1 MNASKMKKAR
11 PTLVRI
17 QASLFG
23 IPLGLMGLSGAWGR
37 LGFANWEVSAPIA
50 DGLFFVAL
58 ALLAL
63 LLCLWLAK
71 WALYPQAVQQEW
83 SHPVQ
88 GALMAL
94 IPVSLMLALTL
105 MNMRWPSLSGWLF
118 PMAISVLCLKAVM
131 AWHVVADISMGK
143 TLTEFIT
150 PALYLPIVPGGFV
163 GAIALES
170 FGLHGW
176 AALLFGMGVGAW
188 ALLEIRILHRL
199 FSGPLPL
206 ALRPTLGLE
215 MAPAAVGAL
224 SAVTLWPHL
233 PPDAMMVILGVASG
247 PVLAV
252 MTRWRY
258 WTETPFSAG
267 FWSFSFPIAALAGAV
282 VHSVHTGG
290 WPLEVALVA
299 VGISTAV
306 TLFLTLRTA
315 RLLFT
320 GRLLGP

>member
-1 MNASKMKKAR
+1 MTSNEIKTVR

-37 LGFANWEVSAPIA
+37 LGFANLDVSASIS
-50 DGLFFVAL
+50 DGLFFIAL
-58 ALLAL
+58 ALLTL

-71 WALYPQAVQQEW
+71 FALYPHAVQQEW

-94 IPVSLMLALTL
+94 IPVSLMLALAL
-105 MNMRWPSLSGWLF
+105 LNIRWPSLFMWLF
-118 PMAISVLCLKAVM
+118 PLAISVLSFQAVM
-131 AWHVVADISMGK
+131 AWHVVADISSGK
-143 TLTEFIT
+143 TPAEFIT
-150 PALYLPIVPGGFV
+150 PALYLPTVPGGFV

-176 AALLFGMGVGAW
+176 AALLFGMGLGAW

-233 PPDAMMVILGVASG
+233 PPDAMMVILGIASG

-252 MTRWRY
+252 LTRWRY

-267 FWSFSFPIAALAGAV
+267 FWSFSFPLAALAGAA

-290 WPLEVALVA
+290 WPAEVAMVA
-299 VGISTAV
+299 VGISSAV
-306 TLFLTLRTA
+306 TLFLTGRTA
-315 RLLFT
+315 RLLYT

>member
-1 MNASKMKKAR
+1 
-11 PTLVRI
+11 
-17 QASLFG
+17 
-23 IPLGLMGLSGAWGR
+23 MGLSGAWAR
-37 LGFANWEVSAPIA
+37 LGLANWVISQPIA

-58 ALLAL
+58 FLLAL
-63 LLCLWLAK
+63 LMCLWIAK
-71 WALYPQAVQQEW
+71 LVLHPQTVQQDW

-94 IPVSLMLALTL
+94 IPVSLMLAFTFL
-105 MNMRWPSLSGWLF
+105 NVRWPSLSGWLF
-118 PMAISVLCLKAVM
+118 ALTIVALTLQAVM

-143 TLTEFIT
+143 TLSEFIT

-163 GAIALES
+163 GAMALES

-176 AALLFGMGVGAW
+176 AALLFGMGLGAW

-215 MAPAAVGAL
+215 MAPGAVGAL

-233 PPDAMMVILGVASG
+233 PPDAMMVILGIASG

-252 MTRWRY
+252 LTRWRY

-267 FWSFSFPIAALAGAV
+267 FWSFSFPLAALAGAC
-282 VHSVHTGG
+282 VHAVTAGG
-290 WPLEVALVA
+290 WPVEVALVA

-306 TLFLTLRTA
+306 TLFLIVRTA
-315 RLLFT
+315 NLLLT
-320 GRLLGP
+320 GRLLGS

>member
-1 MNASKMKKAR
+1 
-11 PTLVRI
+11 
-17 QASLFG
+17 
-23 IPLGLMGLSGAWGR
+23 MGLSGAWAR
-37 LGFANWEVSAPIA
+37 LGLANGVISQQIA

-58 ALLAL
+58 FLLAL
-63 LLCLWLAK
+63 LMCLWIAK
-71 WALYPQAVQQEW
+71 LVLHPQTVQQDW

-94 IPVSLMLALTL
+94 IPVSLMLAFTFL
-105 MNMRWPSLSGWLF
+105 NVRWPSLSGWLF
-118 PMAISVLCLKAVM
+118 ALTIVALTLQAVM

-143 TLTEFIT
+143 TLSEFIT

-163 GAIALES
+163 GAMALES

-176 AALLFGMGVGAW
+176 AALLFGMGLGAW

-215 MAPAAVGAL
+215 MAPGAVGAL

-233 PPDAMMVILGVASG
+233 PPDAMMVILGIASG

-252 MTRWRY
+252 LTRWRY

-267 FWSFSFPIAALAGAV
+267 FWSFSFPLAALAGAC
-282 VHSVHTGG
+282 VHAVTAGG
-290 WPLEVALVA
+290 WPVEVALVA

-306 TLFLTLRTA
+306 TLFLIVRTA
-315 RLLFT
+315 NLLLT
-320 GRLLGP
+320 GRLLGS

>member
-1 MNASKMKKAR
+1 MTSTEIKTVR
-11 PTLVRI
+11 PTLARI
-17 QASLFG
+17 QAALFG
-23 IPLGLMGLSGAWGR
+23 IPLGLLGLSGAWGR
-37 LGFANWEVSAPIA
+37 LGLANGVMLQPMA

-58 ALLAL
+58 ALLVL
-63 LLCLWLAK
+63 VMCLWIAK
-71 WALYPQAVQQEW
+71 LALYPQAVQQEW
-83 SHPVQ
+83 AHPVQ

-105 MNMRWPSLSGWLF
+105 LNIRWPSLSGWLF
-118 PMAISVLCLKAVM
+118 PCALVVLTLQAVM
-131 AWHVVADISMGK
+131 AWHVVADISTGK

-215 MAPAAVGAL
+215 MAPGAVGAL

-233 PPDAMMVILGVASG
+233 PPDAMMVVLGIASG

-252 MTRWRY
+252 LTRWRY
-258 WTETPFSAG
+258 WTATPFSAG
-267 FWSFSFPIAALAGAV
+267 FWSFSFPLAALAGAC
-282 VHSVHTGG
+282 VHAVTTGG
-290 WPLEVALVA
+290 WPVEVALVA

-306 TLFLTLRTA
+306 TLFLIVRTA
-315 RLLFT
+315 NLLLT

>member
-1 MNASKMKKAR
+1 
-11 PTLVRI
+11 
-17 QASLFG
+17 
-23 IPLGLMGLSGAWGR
+23 MGLSGAWAR
-37 LGFANWEVSAPIA
+37 LGLANGVISQSIA

-58 ALLAL
+58 VLLAL
-63 LLCLWLAK
+63 LMCLWIAK
-71 WALYPQAVQQEW
+71 LVLHPQTVQQDW

-94 IPVSLMLALTL
+94 IPVSLMLAFTFL
-105 MNMRWPSLSGWLF
+105 NVRWPSLSGWLF
-118 PMAISVLCLKAVM
+118 TLTIFALTLQAVM

-143 TLTEFIT
+143 TLSEFIT

-163 GAIALES
+163 GAMALES

-176 AALLFGMGVGAW
+176 AALLFGIGLGAW

-215 MAPAAVGAL
+215 MAPGAVGAL

-233 PPDAMMVILGVASG
+233 PPDAMMVILGIASG

-252 MTRWRY
+252 LTRWRY

-267 FWSFSFPIAALAGAV
+267 FWSFSFPLAALAGAC
-282 VHSVHTGG
+282 VHAVTAGG
-290 WPLEVALVA
+290 WPVEVALVA

-306 TLFLTLRTA
+306 TLFLIVRTA
-315 RLLFT
+315 NLLLT
-320 GRLLGP
+320 GRLLGS

>member
-1 MNASKMKKAR
+1 
-11 PTLVRI
+11 
-17 QASLFG
+17 
-23 IPLGLMGLSGAWGR
+23 MGLSGAWAR
-37 LGFANWEVSAPIA
+37 LGLANGVISQPIA

-58 ALLAL
+58 VLLAL
-63 LLCLWLAK
+63 LMCLWIAK
-71 WALYPQAVQQEW
+71 LVLHPQTVQQEW

-94 IPVSLMLALTL
+94 IPVSLMLAFTFLNVRL
-105 MNMRWPSLSGWLF
+105 PSLSGWLF
-118 PMAISVLCLKAVM
+118 ALTIVALTLQAVM

-143 TLTEFIT
+143 TLSEFIT

-163 GAIALES
+163 GAMALES

-176 AALLFGMGVGAW
+176 AALLFGMGLGAW

-215 MAPAAVGAL
+215 MAPGAVGAL

-233 PPDAMMVILGVASG
+233 PPDAMMVILGIASG

-252 MTRWRY
+252 LTRWRY

-267 FWSFSFPIAALAGAV
+267 FWSFSFPLAALAGAC
-282 VHSVHTGG
+282 VHAVIAGG
-290 WPLEVALVA
+290 WPVEVALVA

-306 TLFLTLRTA
+306 TLFLIVRTVN
-315 RLLFT
+315 LLLT
-320 GRLLGP
+320 GRLLGS

>member
-1 MNASKMKKAR
+1 MNASEMKTVR

-23 IPLGLMGLSGAWGR
+23 IPIGLMGLSGAWGR
-37 LGFANWEVSAPIA
+37 LGFANWAVSAPIA
-50 DGLFFVAL
+50 DGLFVVAL

-94 IPVSLMLALTL
+94 IPVSLMLALAL
-105 MNMRWPSLSGWLF
+105 LNMRWPSLSGELF
-118 PMAISVLCLKAVM
+118 PLAIAVLTLQAVM
-131 AWHVVADISMGK
+131 AWHVVADISTGK
-143 TLTEFIT
+143 TPADFIT
-150 PALYLPIVPGGFV
+150 PALYLPTVPGGFV

-233 PPDAMMVILGVASG
+233 LPDAMMVILGIASG

-252 MTRWRY
+252 LTRWRY

-267 FWSFSFPIAALAGAV
+267 FWSFSFPLAALAGAC
-282 VHSVHTGG
+282 VHAVSTGG
-290 WPLEVALVA
+290 WPVEVSFGA
-299 VGISTAV
+299 VGIATAV
-306 TLFLTLRTA
+306 TLFLTLRT
-315 RLLFT
+315 LSLVFK